1 MLFGTAL
8 IFGALSLFIY
18 NQREATEAEMVR
30 VNLLPQ
36 LMEVIEENEE
46 ASTEPDTYAQPV
58 GTPIDYLDP
67 SAFNMTEVEID
78 GYAYIGYLSIPKL
91 ELELPIMADWDYTRL
106 RIAPCRYTGSVR
118 KEWNR
123 YLIHLL
129 LIIFPLEAAVHH
141 DDYGGIVIHVP
152 DNDRHGF
159 FPGKLAGT
167 VPPMAGDHLI
177 SAVRIRSD
185 DTRNQHTVL
194 PDAFCHF
201 QHCIIVLYFEGM
213 ALKGVKLHK
222 RYFYHLL
229 HHRIGRFRLAVVHI
243 GSPLE

>member
-1 MLFGTAL
+1 MLLGTAL

-46 ASTEPDTYAQPV
+46 ASAEPDTYAQPV

-67 SAFNMTEVEID
+67 SAFKMTEVEID

-118 KEWNR
+118 SEDLVIMAHNYASHFGGLSKLYEGDSV
-123 YLIHLL
+123 
-129 LIIFPLEAAVHH
+129 IFTDMDGIVTAYEVVAQDVLAPNAVEEMTAG
-141 DDYGGIVIHVP
+141 DFDLTLFTCTYGGKSRVTVYC
-152 DNDRHGF
+152 DR
-159 FPGKLAGT
+159 A
-167 VPPMAGDHLI
+167 
-177 SAVRIRSD
+177 S
-185 DTRNQHTVL
+185 
-194 PDAFCHF
+194 
-201 QHCIIVLYFEGM
+201 
-213 ALKGVKLHK
+213 
-222 RYFYHLL
+222 
-229 HHRIGRFRLAVVHI
+229 
-243 GSPLE
+243 

>member
-1 MLFGTAL
+1 MLLGTAL

-46 ASTEPDTYAQPV
+46 ASAEPDTYAQPV

-118 KEWNR
+118 GEDLVIMAHNYASHFGGLSKLSEGDSV
-123 YLIHLL
+123 
-129 LIIFPLEAAVHH
+129 IFTDMDGIVTAYEVVAQDVLAPNAVEEMTAG
-141 DDYGGIVIHVP
+141 DFDLTLFTCTYGGKSRVTVYC
-152 DNDRHGF
+152 DR
-159 FPGKLAGT
+159 A
-167 VPPMAGDHLI
+167 
-177 SAVRIRSD
+177 S
-185 DTRNQHTVL
+185 
-194 PDAFCHF
+194 
-201 QHCIIVLYFEGM
+201 
-213 ALKGVKLHK
+213 
-222 RYFYHLL
+222 
-229 HHRIGRFRLAVVHI
+229 
-243 GSPLE
+243 